1 MSTPSHSGDLEIT
14 QMRAVLL
21 FCLARKP
28 GLKELNWIH
37 SWDKGVD
44 MMLREVAPVSFV
56 KILKK
61 RTGGGRTRAIDRS
74 D

>member
-1 MSTPSHSGDLEIT
+1 MCIPSHSGDLEIA

-21 FCLARKP
+21 FCLSRKP

-44 MMLREVAPVSFV
+44 VMLREVAPVLLV
-56 KILKK
+56 KILNK
-61 RTGGGRTRAIDRS
+61 RTGGGRTRATDRS